1 MVEEKT
7 WKEFRDAGLLWFVNM
22 ILHIFGW
29 AICMDVEN
37 GNVIRTFP
45 ARVKFREFDSKSNS
59 EGYIKV
65 SEYVSKHSEE
75 LLEEAKN

>member
-1 MVEEKT
+1 
-7 WKEFRDAGLLWFVNM
+7 
-22 ILHIFGW
+22 
-29 AICMDVEN
+29 MDVEN